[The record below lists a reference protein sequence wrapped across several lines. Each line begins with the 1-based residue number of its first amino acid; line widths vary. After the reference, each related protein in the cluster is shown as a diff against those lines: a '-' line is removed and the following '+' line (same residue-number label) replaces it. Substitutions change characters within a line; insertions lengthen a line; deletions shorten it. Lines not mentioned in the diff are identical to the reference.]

1 MSGHFH
7 WRLVHQLYTAASE
20 LEGSERSR
28 YLDEQCANP
37 AVRLEVER
45 MLSSVPGDITGVGS
59 SPRRGIELP
68 PGTQLGHYEVQNKI
82 GSGGMGVVYQA
93 LDQNLNRPVAIKILS
108 ASHFGGE
115 DARRRFAREAQTAS
129 GLNHPNIVT
138 VYEVG
143 HEKGFDFIV
152 MERILGQT
160 LHRAT
165 PPRGL
170 ELREALRYA
179 IQITDALAVAHEA
192 GIVHRDLKPGNIMI
206 TERGLVKVL
215 DFGLAKVTVKRH
227 ASAADDEGDSPTATE
242 PLTEPGLVMG
252 TISYMSPEQAE
263 GREVDGRSD
272 IFSFGCVIYKML
284 SGSMAHH
291 GASYAS
297 TIASV
302 LTQDPA
308 PLRQLKPGTP
318 PALEQ
323 IVRKC
328 LQKKPADRWQHMSDV
343 KLMLEDVLRDLE
355 SGATADNTE
364 TAPLAARN
372 SRVRWLDWAVAAA
385 CGAAMAAGGAWFMLR
400 PPPDTALTQTTTM
413 LTADAG
419 LSAYPA
425 LSKDGSLLA
434 FASDRGGAANL
445 DIWVQQVGGRDAIQ
459 LTRDDADE
467 SAPSISPDGTKV
479 AFRSEKNGGSVY
491 VTPALGGDPILVA
504 PEGRDPRFS
513 PDGRTIAY
521 WTGRSSAGFVP
532 GSASI
537 FLVEAGGGAVRLV
550 SGGLAAATHPV
561 WSPKGDELLV
571 LGRKDAGGKADDSL
585 DWWILPVAGGAPRKT
600 GALARLNTAGFG
612 YVGGGSHQPL
622 AWLAN
627 SELKS
632 GGGGS
637 RVLFSALL
645 GESSNLW
652 ELGLTGGG
660 LADGSMERLTLGPGR
675 QTQAAEVV
683 VKGEPR
689 TVMADLSL
697 NYDIWT
703 ELLDRNTGLT
713 RGDASRLTE
722 ALSVERSPSLSADG
736 KLMAFTRSQGAN
748 WSLRVM
754 DLATRRERILVNSE
768 RQIGIPKLSGNGGT
782 LAYCDDAQV
791 AFAIPSQG
799 GTAERLFD
807 GCGAVMDISFDGKR
821 ILYEPL
827 EDEHL
832 TLYDTQLRQKV
843 ILARRPTDTVLSGS
857 RFSPDGKWVAFHSID
872 RASKQQLWIVR
883 IDGALPAPRS
893 EWIAVTDGT
902 YVERD
907 PAWPPSGAM
916 LYYLSERDG
925 FRCIWARRLDPSS
938 KKPSG
943 DRFPVEHFH
952 SVRRS
957 LAPFGTR
964 GYHIGLSVAADR
976 MVFAL
981 TELKGNLWLREAAR

>member
-1 MSGHFH
+1 MSSHLH
-7 WRLVHQLYTAASE
+7 WRLVNQIYTAASE
-20 LEGSERSR
+20 LEGSERNR
-28 YLDEQCANP
+28 YLDEQCTNL
-37 AVRLEVER
+37 AVRQEVER
-45 MLSSVPGDITGVGS
+45 MLNSLPGEHTGAGTGAR
-59 SPRRGIELP
+59 PGIELQ
-68 PGTQLGHYEVQNKI
+68 PGTQLGHYEIQTKI
-82 GSGGMGVVYQA
+82 GSGGMGLVYQA
-93 LDQNLNRPVAIKILS
+93 LDRNLNRPVAIKILS

-143 HEKGFDFIV
+143 QEKGFDFIA
-152 MERILGQT
+152 MERIIGQT
-160 LHRAT
+160 LHKAT
-165 PPRGL
+165 PRRGL

-215 DFGLAKVTVKRH
+215 DFGLAKITVKKH
-227 ASAADDEGDSPTATE
+227 ASTADDESDGPTATE

-272 IFSFGCVIYKML
+272 IFSFGCVVYKML
-284 SGSMAHH
+284 TGSMAHH
-291 GASYAS
+291 GTSYAS

-308 PLRQLKPGTP
+308 PLRQLKPGMP
-318 PALEQ
+318 MALEQ

-343 KLMLEDVLRDLE
+343 KLMLEDALRE
-355 SGATADNTE
+355 VEAGTAAENPE
-364 TAPLAARN
+364 TAPKPARN
-372 SRVRWLDWAVAAA
+372 SGARWLDWTAAA
-385 CGAAMAAGGAWFMLR
+385 VCGAALAAGGTWLMLR
-400 PPPDTALTQTTTM
+400 RPPDTTLTQTTTM
-413 LTADAG
+413 LTDDAG

-425 LSKDGSLLA
+425 LSRDGSLMA

-445 DIWVQQVGGRDAIQ
+445 DIWMQQVGGRDAIQ
-459 LTRDDADE
+459 LTRDEADE

-479 AFRSEKNGGSVY
+479 AFRSEKAGGSVY

-504 PEGRDPRFS
+504 PGGRDPRFS

-521 WTGRSSAGFVP
+521 WTGRSSTGFIP
-532 GSASI
+532 GSANI
-537 FLVEAGGGAVRLV
+537 FLVEAGGGAVRPI
-550 SGGLAAATHPV
+550 SGAMAAATHPV
-561 WSPKGDELLV
+561 WSPRGDELLV
-571 LGRKDAGGKADDSL
+571 LGRRDASGKAEDSL
-585 DWWILPVAGGAPRKT
+585 DWWILPLSGGAPRRT
-600 GALARLNTAGFG
+600 GALARLNAAGFG
-612 YVGGGSHQPL
+612 YVGGGSHKPL

-627 SELKS
+627 SELE
-632 GGGGS
+632 GGGSGS

-645 GESSNLW
+645 GQSSNLW
-652 ELGLTGGG
+652 ELGLSGGG
-660 LADGSMERLTLGPGR
+660 RADGSTKRLTLGPGR

-683 VKGEPR
+683 VKGAPR
-689 TVMADLSL
+689 MVLADLSL
-697 NYDIWT
+697 NFDIWT
-703 ELLDRNTGLT
+703 RPLDGNAGKV
-713 RGDASRLTE
+713 RGESSRLTE

-736 KLMAFTRSQGAN
+736 KQMAFTRSQGSH

-754 DLATRRERILVNSE
+754 DLATRQERILVNSE
-768 RQIGIPKLSGNGGT
+768 RQIGLPKLSGNGAT

-791 AFAIPSQG
+791 AFSIPSQG

-807 GCGAVMDISFDGKR
+807 GCGAVMDASFDGNR

-832 TLYDTQLRQKV
+832 TLFDIQSRKKV
-843 ILARRPTDTVLSGS
+843 ILAKRPPDTVLSGS

-872 RASKQQLWIVR
+872 RASKQQLWIAR
-883 IDGALPAPRS
+883 IDGALPAPSS
-893 EWIAVTDGT
+893 EWIAVTDGA
-902 YVERD
+902 YGERD
-907 PAWPPSGAM
+907 PAWTPSGAM
-916 LYYLSERDG
+916 VYYLSERDG
-925 FRCIWARRLDPSS
+925 FRCIWAQRLDPSS
-938 KKPSG
+938 KKPTG

-957 LAPFGTR
+957 LAPFGTQ
-964 GYHIGLSVAADR
+964 GYHIGLSVATDR
-976 MVFAL
+976 IVFAL
-981 TELKGNLWLREAAR
+981 TELKGNLWLQEAAR